1 MNKRT
6 GDLAQLIETS
16 QTLDD
21 IFKKK
26 RSRLS
31 DDLETSQ
38 EGTHQEVC
46 EFISAWAVGIS
57 IVMALH
63 SNESSA
69 ALYRSYNYAQGVI

>member
-6 GDLAQLIETS
+6 GNLSQLSETS

-38 EGTHQEVC
+38 EGTHQEV
-46 EFISAWAVGIS
+46 
-57 IVMALH
+57 
-63 SNESSA
+63 
-69 ALYRSYNYAQGVI
+69 RK

>member
-6 GDLAQLIETS
+6 GNLAQLSETS

-21 IFKKK
+21 IYKK

-38 EGTHQEVC
+38 EGTHQEVS

-69 ALYRSYNYAQGVI
+69 ALYRSYNYAQDMI